1 MKKIKGT
8 IVLFSV
14 FFMSVLF
21 SGCNYNAIVEEGEAV
36 DAQWANV
43 ENRYQ
48 ERNDLIPNLVA
59 TVKGYAKQ
67 ESEVYTQVAEAR
79 SKAGGVVNINASD
92 SASMK
97 EFQKV
102 QSEVSSSLQRLIA
115 VSESYPE
122 LKSDQ
127 NFRDLQNQLEG
138 IENRIATERKRYND
152 AVRTYNSHIKK
163 FPINLFAS
171 KFGFEAK
178 SYFQADECASK
189 APTVS
194 FD

>member
-178 SYFQADECASK
+178 SYFQADEGASK

>member
-178 SYFQADECASK
+178 SYFQAVEGASK

>member
-59 TVKGYAKQ
+59 TIKGYAKQ

-178 SYFQADECASK
+178 SYFQADEGASK

>member
-1 MKKIKGT
+1 MKKIKG
-8 IVLFSV
+8 IIALAAAL
-14 FFMSVLF
+14 FMSLVF
-21 SGCNYNAIVEEGEAV
+21 TGCNYNAIVEEGEAV

-48 ERNDLIPNLVA
+48 ERSDLIPNLVA

-67 ESEVYTQVAEAR
+67 ENEVYTQVAEAR
-79 SKAGGVVNINASD
+79 SKAGGVVNINAND

-102 QSEVSSSLQRLIA
+102 QGELSSSLQRLIA
-115 VSESYPE
+115 VSEAYPE

-152 AVRTYNSHIKK
+152 AVKTYNSHIKK
-163 FPINLFAS
+163 FPINLLAS
-171 KFGFEAK
+171 KFGFEPKA
-178 SYFQADECASK
+178 YFQAEEGASK
-189 APTVS
+189 APVVS